1 MDVLEAVAQGKHH
14 TQATRHKWACCFR
27 RILHYLSEEHGAPR
41 LWQAVPKVRNAAPRA
56 ITATNEEREKL
67 LRAAPPDLR
76 CWILLCSDLAMRSK
90 TAAQIA
96 PKDYDRQAGTVTFVT
111 KFGTAQT
118 LPVTAEIAELFAS
131 AKVTEDPSVP
141 YVALLSRLGRIVTK
155 SLRQNFRQLRRKVGI
170 NRQITPHDLRRT
182 TAVKM
187 LELTHDLRAV
197 QALLG
202 HRNLSTTLY
211 YLDHRNTPVA
221 VANLE
226 LAKLNPHTEVL
237 Q

>member
-14 TQATRHKWACCFR
+14 TQATRHMWAACFR

-41 LWQAVPKVRNAAPRA
+41 LWQVVPKVSKTAPRA
-56 ITATNEEREKL
+56 VTVTNEEREKL
-67 LRAAPPDLR
+67 LRAAPANIR
-76 CWILLCSDLAMRSK
+76 CWILLCSDLAIRS
-90 TAAQIA
+90 TTSAQIA
-96 PKDYDRQAGTVTFVT
+96 PKHYDREAGTVTFVT
-111 KFGTAQT
+111 KFGSAQT
-118 LPVTAEIAELFAS
+118 LPVTAELAALFAS
-131 AKVTEDPSVP
+131 AKQTEDPSVP
-141 YVALLSRLGRIVTK
+141 YVALLSRLGRIDPKT
-155 SLRQNFRQLRRKVGI
+155 LRKNFKRLREKVGI

-187 LELTHDLRAV
+187 LELTHDIRAV

-202 HRNLSTTLY
+202 HRDLATTLY

-226 LAKLNPHTEVL
+226 LAKLNPHTEAI